1 MARARHPRYHDNR
14 RELTDLMRDPW
25 AIACQSTSS
34 LAIIHTGT
42 GTISSTTSPSVD
54 TTPDNRFLCEV
65 VACHAALG
73 IPRDYALTRSLPL
86 ETPPPFWI
94 EDGMDLQGRPV
105 RLAPEASRA
114 FRALVDAARD
124 AGFVPVVVS
133 SYRSLA
139 HQARL
144 VRQALDRGQPLEGV
158 LRRIAPPGFSEHHSG
173 RAVDLS
179 VAGERE
185 PLTEAFEDT
194 AFYRWLGERAGG
206 FGFRLSYPRN
216 NRAGFIYE
224 PWHWAYRADPT
235 A

>member
-1 MARARHPRYHDNR
+1 
-14 RELTDLMRDPW
+14 MRDPD
-25 AIACQSTSS
+25 AVGCLSTSP
-34 LAIIHTGT
+34 ATIIHTGT
-42 GTISSTTSPSVD
+42 AIISSTTPLSAD
-54 TTPDNRFLCEV
+54 ATPDTRYLCEV
-65 VACHAALG
+65 AACHAALG
-73 IPRDYALTRSLPL
+73 IPGDYGLTRALPL
-86 ETPPPFWI
+86 QSPPPFWI
-94 EDGMDLQGRPV
+94 EDGIDLSGRPI

-114 FRALVDAARD
+114 FRSLVDAARE

-133 SYRSLA
+133 SYRPLA

-144 VRQALDRGQPLEGV
+144 VKQALDRGRPLAEV

-179 VAGERE
+179 VVGEAE
-185 PLTEAFEDT
+185 PLTEAFEAT
-194 AFYRWLGERAGG
+194 AFYRWLDQQAGY
-206 FGFRLSYPRN
+206 FGFSLSYPRN